1 MFKKILSLATKD
13 SHFIFDGTLY
23 KQVDGV
29 AMGSFGPTLG
39 NAFLFYHE
47 KKRLESPLKYRAFYY
62 WRCIYDIFLFYSFTR
77 TSFSQSYLNSHDV
90 NIYENENK
98 KGI

>member
-1 MFKKILSLATKD
+1 MFKEILSLATKD
-13 SHFIFDGTLY
+13 SHFVFDGTLY

-47 KKRLESPLKYRAFYY
+47 KKMARKSTQ
-62 WRCIYDIFLFYSFTR
+62 I
-77 TSFSQSYLNSHDV
+77 
-90 NIYENENK
+90 
-98 KGI
+98 